1 MPGIAEP
8 YRNPNPADT
17 LRHEVHNHS
26 EEIRVLYARLATQ
39 ESLIESLRDDIQKI
53 SRASLEVSQGDAK
66 QAQARISDLEI
77 KVDTL
82 ERQLAKK
89 EEVLNQTLQRFDTL
103 DLTLDQQKK
112 NSRHLEKSL
121 GTLLEAVGA
130 DTPSAATGTYCVA
143 AGDSLEKLARRF
155 KTSVNTLKELNG
167 LTNDR
172 IVVGKKLKV
181 PAAS

>member
-1 MPGIAEP
+1 MPVMAEA
-8 YRNPNPADT
+8 YRNPNANDG
-17 LRHEVHNHS
+17 LRHEVNNHA
-26 EEIRVLYARLATQ
+26 EEIRMLFARLATQ
-39 ESLIESLRDDIQKI
+39 ESLIESLQDDIQGMGK
-53 SRASLEVSQGDAK
+53 ASAEKSHGDAK

-77 KVDTL
+77 KVDAL

-89 EEVLNQTLQRFDTL
+89 EEVLNQALHRFETL
-103 DLTLDQQKK
+103 DLSLDQQKK

-130 DTPSAATGTYCVA
+130 ETPTVASTYCVA

-155 KTSVNTLKELNG
+155 KTSVDALKELNS

-172 IVVGKKLKV
+172 IVVGKKLKI